1 MAISD
6 ITIEIAALGYASLAM
21 TTTRNEIRIM
31 TTQET
36 IELFDKYVIANYGR
50 LPRVIVKGEGCYLYD
65 ADGNKILDMFPG
77 WAVSAIGHCHPKV
90 VEALRRQAGELL
102 HIDNTF
108 YSEPQGKLA
117 QLLSERAFGGKCF
130 FCNSGAEANE
140 AALKLARLHT
150 SPEKYKFITAE
161 GSFHGRTFATVTATA
176 QPKYH
181 EGFLPLLPGFVY
193 VPFNDIAALE
203 SAFNDE
209 VAAVMVEPIQGEGG
223 INVATAEYLQTIRR
237 LCDEKG
243 AVMILDEVQTGLGR
257 TGKWFGYQHFDIEPD
272 IITMAKALGGGVAI
286 GAMMARDEIAS
297 SLVPGKHASTFGGNA
312 LACAAGVAVIEAIE
326 EENLLQ
332 NAAELGQYI
341 QDKLEQL
348 QQKHSIIDSVRGI
361 GLMIGVQLTSQG
373 KDIVDKCLDNGVRI
387 NCTSNTVL
395 RFMPP
400 MIATKS
406 QIDQAIEI
414 LDTVLTE

>member
-1 MAISD
+1 
-6 ITIEIAALGYASLAM
+6 
-21 TTTRNEIRIM
+21 M

-50 LPRVIVKGEGCYLYD
+50 LPRVITKGEGCYLYD

-90 VEALRRQAGELL
+90 VDALRKQAGELL

-108 YSEPQGKLA
+108 YSEPQGVLA
-117 QLLSERAFGGKCF
+117 KLLSERAFGGKCF

-150 SPEKYKFITAE
+150 AQEKYKFITAE

-181 EGFLPLLPGFVY
+181 EGFLPLLPGFSY
-193 VPFNDIAALE
+193 VPFNDVTALK
-203 SAFNDE
+203 SAFSDE

-223 INVATAEYLQTIRR
+223 INVATPEYLRAIRG
-237 LCDEKG
+237 LCDENG
-243 AVMILDEVQTGLGR
+243 AVMILDEVQTGIGR
-257 TGKWFGYQHFDIEPD
+257 TGKWFGYQHFDVEPD

-286 GAMMARDEIAS
+286 GAMMAKEEIAA
-297 SLVPGKHASTFGGNA
+297 SLVPGKHASTFGGNC
-312 LACAAGVAVIEAIE
+312 LACAAGIAVIEAIE
-326 EENLLQ
+326 EDNLLE
-332 NAAELGQYI
+332 NAAELGRYAQE
-341 QDKLEQL
+341 KLEQL
-348 QQKHSIIDSVRGI
+348 KQKHFIIDSVRGI
-361 GLMIGVQLTSQG
+361 GLMIGVQLTSPG
-373 KDIVDKCLDNGVRI
+373 NEIVDKCLEKGLRI
-387 NCTSNTVL
+387 NCTSGTVL
-395 RFMPP
+395 RFMPA
-400 MIATKS
+400 MIATKD

-414 LDTVLTE
+414 LNNVLSEAE